1 MKWLLALDM
10 GTNSLGWW
18 AYKLKKDGTVDSSL
32 DGGVRLFPDSREPAK
47 PGRVGDSLAVNR
59 RVERGLRRNRAAK
72 HWRLEKLVNFLI
84 DHDLLP
90 GAKTERDQLFQTPS
104 KKSALA
110 PDSTNPYFLRAE
122 AVEKPLDRY
131 LLGRALVHLAKR
143 RGFKSNRKD
152 NSGEDKKAE
161 KEAGEIKAGISVLK
175 TQLEDQ
181 NQTLGQYLWTQYQQE
196 KNRATNGPLDGR
208 PRPIRFK
215 DGNKFFADRAMY
227 ADEFDRIRA
236 RQAPHLDLS
245 DPDWEEI
252 RFYLLDQR
260 PLRPVERGF
269 CQFFHD
275 KPRHWTDTP
284 VAHSYRIYQDL
295 NNLNVIDH
303 NQNRHPLTNEQRQAI
318 LEKLESSK
326 EVSFKGLRKLKD
338 TAGNPLFPDDSQ
350 FSHEDEKR
358 KKLKGHKLKVDFA
371 KNPIL
376 SPLWDQ
382 LSQKGLLDDLFEK
395 LHEDEENHL
404 IRCLTAAPFDAT
416 PEQARA
422 CAKLKLASGTT
433 KLSLKVDFEK
443 NSTLRPLWNQLSQ
456 KGLLDDLFEKLHEDE
471 ENHLIHCL
479 TAAPFDVTPE
489 QARACAEL
497 KLASGTTK
505 LSRKAME
512 QLTLSMKTQRD
523 EDGQPL
529 KYDAAVRLL
538 HDGNGELIAAHHS
551 KKDRQQYDKLPYYGQ
566 VMPERM
572 LGGKGDKYDPYDKP
586 EQHYGKINNPTVH
599 VALNQLRLLVNT
611 LCDRFGSAPYKIH
624 IEVTRELKQPKKQR
638 EETAKEQAKNQ
649 KENERIKEMIE
660 SLGHHNPSMKDIKKY
675 KLWKELR
682 KDQCHC
688 LCPFSGRQISAAQ
701 LFNGD
706 VEIEHIL
713 PFSRTLD
720 DSMANKTVAFREANR
735 LKGNSTPYEA
745 FGQDQHPG
753 QAWEEITKRI
763 RVLPKNKQW
772 RFGPEAMKRY
782 ESENGDFI
790 ARQLNDTA
798 YMTRVACDYLQALG
812 GVEDVVALPGRL
824 TALIRGKW
832 HLNNALSDHNKK
844 NRDDHRHH
852 ALDAAI
858 IGLTNRSLLK
868 KISTASRRG
877 ADDLVDIQVPPL
889 EENLNKA
896 IRERIREI
904 HPSWKPNHSLHG
916 KIFEDTAYGFVKVRD
931 EQGKEVEKLA
941 VREKMDKNLSDS
953 KIKQIADPK
962 IKKALQ
968 ERLAGTDKISA
979 KAREEI
985 IVAFAREHGIKT
997 IRLHQHN
1004 DSGSAIRIKSE
1015 PYKAYKIDS
1024 YVCCDIWRLPPKSK
1038 GKDFK
1043 YQGKFW
1049 RYSDVSDDRGKLH
1062 LPKDAG
1068 KPHPAAKFITR
1079 LFKNDLIEIGA
1090 FGKGDMWRVAGFK
1103 GDGRLDIRV
1112 PYLNEKEQNRHS
1124 INVLAPKGIRRL
1136 HVTVDGRILRNPK
1149 KKSS

>member
-18 AYKLKKDGTVDSSL
+18 AYELKKDGTVDSSL

-47 PGRVGDSLAVNR
+47 QGRVGDSLAVNR
-59 RVERGLRRNRAAK
+59 RTARGLRRNREAK
-72 HWRLEKLVNFLI
+72 HWRLDKLVDFLI

-90 GAKTERDQLFQTPS
+90 GAQTERDQLFQTPS
-104 KKSALA
+104 QKSALA

-122 AVEKPLDRY
+122 AVEKPLANRH

-161 KEAGEIKAGISVLK
+161 KEAGKIKGGIGRLE
-175 TQLEDQ
+175 TQLALA

-196 KNRATNGPLDGR
+196 KNKATNGPLDKR
-208 PRPIRFK
+208 PQPIRFK
-215 DGNKFFADRAMY
+215 DGNEFFANRAMY

-236 RQAPHLDLS
+236 TQAPHLGLS
-245 DPDWEEI
+245 NADWEEI

-269 CQFFHD
+269 CQFFD
-275 KPRHWTDTP
+275 EYRHWTDTP
-284 VAHSYRIYQDL
+284 VAHSYRIYQEL

-303 NQNRHPLTNEQRQAI
+303 NQNRHPLTEEQRQAI

-326 EVSFKGLRKLKD
+326 EVSFEGLRKLKD

-382 LSQKGLLDDLFEK
+382 LSRKGLLDDLFEK
-395 LHEDEENHL
+395 LHEAEENSGL
-404 IRCLTAAPFDAT
+404 IR
-416 PEQARA
+416 
-422 CAKLKLASGTT
+422 
-433 KLSLKVDFEK
+433 
-443 NSTLRPLWNQLSQ
+443 
-456 KGLLDDLFEKLHEDE
+456 
-471 ENHLIHCL
+471 CL

-497 KLASGTTK
+497 TLASGTTK

-512 QLTLSMKTQRD
+512 QLTLSMKTRRD

-538 HDGNGELIAAHHS
+538 HDENGEFIAAHHS

-599 VALNQLRLLVNT
+599 VALNQVRLLVNT

-649 KENERIKEMIE
+649 KENDRIGKEIE
-660 SLGHHNPSMKDIKKY
+660 ALGLHNPSMKDIKKY
-675 KLWKELR
+675 KLWEELR
-682 KDQCHC
+682 NDQCHC

-798 YMTRVACDYLQALG
+798 YMTRVACDYLRALG

-858 IGLTNRSLLK
+858 IGLTNRSLLQE
-868 KISTASRRG
+868 ISTASRRG
-877 ADDLVDIQVPPL
+877 ADDLVDIQVQSL
-889 EENLNKA
+889 EDNLNKA
-896 IRERIREI
+896 IRERIRKI
-904 HPSWKPNHSLHG
+904 HPSWKPDHSLHG

-941 VREKMDKNLSDS
+941 VRKKLDNKLSDS
-953 KIKQIADPK
+953 QIKQIADPE
-962 IKKALQ
+962 IKQTLQ
-968 ERLAGTDKISA
+968 KRLEETGKISA

-985 IVAFAREHGIKT
+985 IADFALEHGIKT
-997 IRLHQHN
+997 IRLHQPN
-1004 DSGSAIRIKSE
+1004 DPGSAIRIKSA

-1024 YVCCDIWRLPPKSK
+1024 YICCDIWRLPPKPK

-1049 RYSDVSDDRGKLH
+1049 LYSDVTRDKQGKLH
-1062 LPKDAG
+1062 LPKDADK

-1090 FGKGDMWRVAGFK
+1090 FGEGDIWRVAGFR

-1112 PYLNEKEQNRHS
+1112 PHLNEKKQNYNS
-1124 INVLAPKGIRRL
+1124 INVLAQKGIRRL

-1149 KKSS
+1149 KKKSP